1 MSTIRIL
8 FLGTPE
14 FARAHLQSLLDDDHF
29 EVVGVVSQ
37 PDRPA
42 GRKMQLQP
50 SPVKALAVEKNIPVI
65 TPEKVNTPEVLEQ
78 IQAFKAEAAVVVA
91 FGQIL
96 PQKFLD
102 FYPRRVVNVHGSLL
116 PQWRGAAP
124 IQRAVMAGDK
134 VSGVCLQVMVKKLD
148 AGDVIGLYT
157 LPIGE
162 NTTAMELHD
171 QMIPLGQKLLNI
183 DFMDYL
189 RGHVAAIAQD
199 ESKVTYAEK
208 LDKAES
214 LIDWSWPAEK
224 IHAHI
229 RGMTMGPGTYSIRKG
244 KKLKIITS
252 RILDASSV
260 NGKAG
265 VLSVSS
271 SGGLEVTCGVGRLS
285 LEEVQPESKPKMK
298 SKDYLLGHPVE
309 AGEQLGGSL
318 ESK

>member
-102 FYPRRVVNVHGSLL
+102 FY
-116 PQWRGAAP
+116 
-124 IQRAVMAGDK
+124 
-134 VSGVCLQVMVKKLD
+134 
-148 AGDVIGLYT
+148 
-157 LPIGE
+157 
-162 NTTAMELHD
+162 
-171 QMIPLGQKLLNI
+171 
-183 DFMDYL
+183 
-189 RGHVAAIAQD
+189 
-199 ESKVTYAEK
+199 
-208 LDKAES
+208 
-214 LIDWSWPAEK
+214 
-224 IHAHI
+224 
-229 RGMTMGPGTYSIRKG
+229 
-244 KKLKIITS
+244 
-252 RILDASSV
+252 
-260 NGKAG
+260 
-265 VLSVSS
+265 
-271 SGGLEVTCGVGRLS
+271 
-285 LEEVQPESKPKMK
+285 
-298 SKDYLLGHPVE
+298 
-309 AGEQLGGSL
+309 
-318 ESK
+318 

>member
-14 FARAHLQSLLDDDHF
+14 FARAHLQSLLDDAHF
-29 EVVGVVSQ
+29 NVVGVVTQ

-50 SPVKALAVEKNIPVI
+50 SPVKALALEKNIPVI
-65 TPEKVNTPEVLEQ
+65 TPEKVNDEKVLEQ
-78 IQAFKAEAAVVVA
+78 IIAFKAEAAVVVA

-102 FYPRRVVNVHGSLL
+102 LYPRQVVNVHGSLL

-148 AGDVIGLYT
+148 AGDVIGQYT
-157 LPIGE
+157 VTIDE
-162 NTTAMELHD
+162 NMSAMALHD
-171 QMIPLGQKLLNI
+171 AMIPLGQKLLHL

-189 RGHVAAIAQD
+189 RGHISPIAQD

-214 LIDWSWPAEK
+214 LIDWSWPADK
-224 IHAHI
+224 IHNLV
-229 RGMTMGPGTYSIRKG
+229 RGMTMGPGTYTLRKD
-244 KKLKIITS
+244 KKLKINST
-252 RILDASSV
+252 RILDHSGPSK
-260 NGKAG
+260 KAG
-265 VLSVSS
+265 VLSVSAD
-271 SGGLEVTCGVGRLS
+271 GGLEITCGMGRLS
-285 LEEVQPESKPKMK
+285 LDEVQPESKPKMK

-309 AGEQLGGSL
+309 PGEQLGGPA
-318 ESK
+318 